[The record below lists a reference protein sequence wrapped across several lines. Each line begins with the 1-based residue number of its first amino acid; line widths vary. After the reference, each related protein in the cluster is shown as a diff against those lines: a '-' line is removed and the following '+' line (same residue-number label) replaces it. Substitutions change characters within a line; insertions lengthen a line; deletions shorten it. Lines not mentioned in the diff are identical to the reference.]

1 MPSESPIITNLF
13 HNPNLSIA
21 DLHLHGKYAISC
33 SRTTTPASIVEMS
46 ARKGINLIGTGD
58 ILYPPWEKEWR
69 DFLSK
74 PSKSIGVVPTT
85 EISVH
90 FPFGGAKKAFH
101 FILVFSNFE
110 VVDKVRERLLK
121 YGRINDFAR
130 PDLYIEPAR
139 LEEEIFSSDS
149 ESIIIPAHIF
159 TPYFSILGRRGVEK
173 FEDLRISKSPC
184 ETGISADPA
193 MCATLKTLEGVSIV
207 SFSDAHSPETIGREA
222 TIIEN
227 GIPLKKS
234 LMSPLMTIEC
244 CPEFGKYHVTGHK
257 PCGVG
262 LREDEDFEICPKC
275 GKKMTLGVAQR
286 IGRLEKSANPKTQ
299 PFKKI
304 IPLNDLL
311 AFSLG
316 LSSPTAKS
324 KKLAEKAIE
333 SIGSEL
339 YILLEAGE
347 GELEKILPEKT
358 TEMILKVRS
367 GNIRIR

>member
-1 MPSESPIITNLF
+1 
-13 HNPNLSIA
+13 
-21 DLHLHGKYAISC
+21 
-33 SRTTTPASIVEMS
+33 MS

-311 AFSLG
+311 AISLG

-367 GNIRIR
+367 GNIRIRPGFDGEYGRIVS